1 MAIFRTVSEIT
12 VHCMSYNLRFR
23 VLILHGFVAVF
34 FQNMTRSMTQKEGGF
49 IHPQRSY
56 LINTFPFS
64 SLAQSQ
70 PEGICIQTAP
80 VAIG

>member
-34 FQNMTRSMTQKEGGF
+34 FQNMTRNMTQKEGGF
-49 IHPQRSY
+49 IHPQ
-56 LINTFPFS
+56 
-64 SLAQSQ
+64 
-70 PEGICIQTAP
+70 
-80 VAIG
+80 V